1 MPLLYCNAH
10 QKRSTLTMVH
20 QLSLVATLPHS
31 SYVQTVSTLQA
42 LTGLALPQ
50 NISTYTLICKPIN
63 KFKPKFEPGKVNQ
76 TEQYFMK
83 CITIWDDLEDIDL
96 SNPYIDETIETQ
108 KLFGN
113 QSTPEKE
120 ETTGFNKVWTL
131 QISDIPVAGKNQA
144 CSAQNIFESTL
155 THNHISASRVKQD
168 MLKEKEQKDK
178 DSESELVDLNK
189 EDETTKNSFIQFL
202 NDLGYDTINQFWIK
216 GIRFFHGDI
225 VIEIFKVFIRDD
237 TKREYPSNKIP
248 LKLLDKSNSFQVKC
262 FVNIP
267 KATEIE
273 QINQGTKELLK
284 LQDFLKN
291 LINLEIPDRIY
302 MDSRVPN

>member
-1 MPLLYCNAH
+1 
-10 QKRSTLTMVH
+10 MVH

-31 SYVQTVSTLQA
+31 NYIQTISTLQA

-76 TEQYFMK
+76 TEQYFIK
-83 CITIWDDLEDIDL
+83 CITIWDDLDDIDL
-96 SNPYIDETIETQ
+96 GHPYINEPIVTQ

-113 QSTPEKE
+113 PLTPEKE
-120 ETTGFNKVWTL
+120 EIAGFRKVWTL
-131 QISDIPVAGKNQA
+131 QISDIPVAGKNQV

-155 THNHISASRVKQD
+155 THNHVSIERVEKD
-168 MLKEKEQKDK
+168 KLRDKEQKEK
-178 DSESELVDLNK
+178 TESDLIDLDK
-189 EDETTKNSFIQFL
+189 EDHDANDDITTKNSFIQFL

-237 TKREYPSNKIP
+237 SNKNYASNEIP
-248 LKLLDKSNSFQVKC
+248 LTLLDKSNSFQVKC
-262 FVNIP
+262 FINIP
-267 KATEIE
+267 KATDIDL
-273 QINQGTKELLK
+273 INQGTKELLK

-302 MDSRVPN
+302 MDSRVPS